1 MISWLSAFTAALVLL
16 AAPVAADEVRAIQI
30 RVDGAPA
37 FDVIYHRAEVN
48 MTGAAFGGV
57 IGAGIQAGIEADR
70 DSTKRKE
77 LKPHVADDV
86 WQKAFV
92 ATLHEA
98 LVAKGFDPQWVEGQ
112 ASGKDAKADVYLML
126 FPASYGFRVVDSTS
140 MSVSAYVEFEAAYA
154 REPIKRPK
162 SKEPFY
168 LTHKKQAPYEDLLK
182 ATSDLNGDIEAVL
195 VQSAR
200 RLANKIIY
208 NVK

>member
-1 MISWLSAFTAALVLL
+1 MNSWFSALIAALVLL
-16 AAPVAADEVRAIQI
+16 AAPVAADENRAIQI
-30 RVDGAPA
+30 RVDGAPE
-37 FDVIYHRAEVN
+37 FDVIYHRAETN
-48 MTGAAFGGV
+48 MTGAAFAGV
-57 IGAGIQAGIEADR
+57 IGAGIQVGIEAER

-92 ATLHEA
+92 TTLNDA
-98 LVAKGFDPQWVEGQ
+98 LLAKGFEPRWVEGQ
-112 ASGKDAKADVYLML
+112 ASSKDAKADIYLIV
-126 FPASYGFRVVDSTS
+126 FPASYGYRVVDSSS
-140 MSVSAYVEFEAAYA
+140 MRVSAYVEFEAAYA

-168 LTHKKQAPYEDLLK
+168 LTYKEQAAYDDLLK
-182 ATSDLNGDIEAVL
+182 ATSRLNGEIEAVL
-195 VQSAR
+195 AQSAR